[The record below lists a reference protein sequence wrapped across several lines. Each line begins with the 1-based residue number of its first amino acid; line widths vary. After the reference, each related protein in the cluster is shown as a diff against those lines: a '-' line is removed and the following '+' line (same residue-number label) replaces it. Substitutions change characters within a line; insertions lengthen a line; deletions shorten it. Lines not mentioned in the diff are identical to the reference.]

1 MEKMTIESRS
11 PVLRTPRLALFVPT
25 DADRA
30 DVARLCADPQVMAC
44 FPRPLTSD
52 EADAWFERIRAA
64 HARDGFGVWTVK
76 VLSAEGET
84 FAGVVGLARPAFAP
98 ERVEILWRFLPNFW
112 GRGYATEAARS
123 VLAAAL
129 LPDREVLKG
138 TGIELSPDLAA
149 TLERLGLEEI
159 VAFTAAVNV
168 CSEAL
173 KARLGMTH
181 DPADDFD
188 HPALSPHD
196 RLSRHVLYRMSRDR
210 MVKMSTKRRD

>member
-1 MEKMTIESRS
+1 MESRS

-76 VLSAEGET
+76 VLSAEG
-84 FAGVVGLARPAFAP
+84 GDVRGRGRARAPRLRP

-168 CSEAL
+168 RSEAL

-210 MVKMSTKRRD
+210 MVKMSTERRD

>member
-1 MEKMTIESRS
+1 MESRS

-98 ERVEILWRFLPNFW
+98 SASRSSGASSPTS
-112 GRGYATEAARS
+112 GDGATRRKPP
-123 VLAAAL
+123 VLS
-129 LPDREVLKG
+129 
-138 TGIELSPDLAA
+138 SP
-149 TLERLGLEEI
+149 
-159 VAFTAAVNV
+159 
-168 CSEAL
+168 
-173 KARLGMTH
+173 
-181 DPADDFD
+181 
-188 HPALSPHD
+188 PHFFPIG
-196 RLSRHVLYRMSRDR
+196 
-210 MVKMSTKRRD
+210 KC

>member
-1 MEKMTIESRS
+1 MRPTRGSS
-11 PVLRTPRLALFVPT
+11 GSAPRT
-25 DADRA
+25 
-30 DVARLCADPQVMAC
+30 Q
-44 FPRPLTSD
+44 
-52 EADAWFERIRAA
+52 
-64 HARDGFGVWTVK
+64 RDGFGVWTVK

-84 FAGVVGLARPAFAP
+84 FAGVVGLRAP
-98 ERVEILWRFLPNFW
+98 PSPPSASRSSGASSPNFW

-168 CSEAL
+168 RP
-173 KARLGMTH
+173 KR
-181 DPADDFD
+181 
-188 HPALSPHD
+188 
-196 RLSRHVLYRMSRDR
+196 SRPGSG
-210 MVKMSTKRRD
+210 